1 MSTDLPFSLAALF
14 VAVVA
19 LCAALAH
26 AWAVPVP
33 PIPGPV
39 APLPWAWRPVWPVVR
54 RVAPVLAPW
63 IGVRHRERLRERLA
77 RAGLDRAIGP
87 EQFVAAQGVAASL
100 AAAVSGLG
108 AEGLGTAGPDALS
121 TFVIVAISLLAAAT
135 PRIALRERIVRRR
148 HAILRRLPH
157 DLDLITLSIE
167 AGLNLGAALGHAAQY
182 GPPGPL
188 RDEWE
193 RVLRDVHAGQP
204 RYEALRTMAAR
215 VALPGVSN
223 LIAALLAA
231 QRQGASLAPIL
242 RAQAEQRRT
251 ERFLRA
257 ERLAMEAP
265 VKMLFPLV
273 LCIFPGTFA
282 ILLFPIV
289 HQLLREGIL

>member
-1 MSTDLPFSLAALF
+1 MNSALLLSLAALF
-14 VAVVA
+14 AAVVA
-19 LCAALAH
+19 LFAALAH
-26 AWAVPVP
+26 AWALPVP
-33 PIPGPV
+33 PSSGPA
-39 APLPWAWRPVWPVVR
+39 APLPWAWRPAWPLVW

-63 IGVRHRERLRERLA
+63 IGARHRERLRGLLA
-77 RAGLDRAIGP
+77 RGGIDRAIGP
-87 EQFVAAQGVAASL
+87 EQFVAAQCVAAALVAGASWLGAAMLDGMSAFAAL
-100 AAAVSGLG
+100 AAG
-108 AEGLGTAGPDALS
+108 A
-121 TFVIVAISLLAAAT
+121 LAAAT
-135 PRIALRERIVRRR
+135 PRIALRDRIARRR

-182 GPPGPL
+182 GPPGAL

-204 RYEALRTMAAR
+204 RHEALRTMAAR
-215 VALPGVSN
+215 LALPGVSN
-223 LIAALLAA
+223 LVAALLAA
-231 QRQGASLAPIL
+231 ERQGASLAPIL

-257 ERLAMEAP
+257 ERMAMEAP

-282 ILLFPIV
+282 VLLFPIV